1 MNSSDVTFAQG
12 VTNDLIMTLSN
23 GDEITINNHF
33 DTDWDYKMDTFAFAD
48 GTVLTAVQVDDL
60 LIA

>member
-1 MNSSDVTFAQG
+1 
-12 VTNDLIMTLSN
+12 MTLSN